1 MQKQNEEKQPE
12 NNIEKKDFYEQ
23 ACAYFY
29 YHAEQRTTMINFYI
43 AVFAACLA
51 LYGSLLTVFPVAS
64 ILIAV
69 FTTIVSLLF
78 FMIDLRNRFDVKQS
92 QHVITQ
98 IERDCDADKALGDYA
113 YGVFSNEDNVFKFY
127 KPAYRKNNKE
137 YKRLRKAYK
146 LFKQCKLSEQE
157 FDKMVE
163 EFAQKEQTASPAAI
177 KASLESGAIFS
188 LSSSIKMLYILCGAI
203 SVLAFVFALLKYLNV
218 V

>member
-1 MQKQNEEKQPE
+1 M
-12 NNIEKKDFYEQ
+12 
-23 ACAYFY
+23 
-29 YHAEQRTTMINFYI
+29 
-43 AVFAACLA
+43 
-51 LYGSLLTVFPVAS
+51 
-64 ILIAV
+64 
-69 FTTIVSLLF
+69 
-78 FMIDLRNRFDVKQS
+78 
-92 QHVITQ
+92 
-98 IERDCDADKALGDYA
+98 
-113 YGVFSNEDNVFKFY
+113 FKFY

-146 LFKQCKLSEQE
+146 LFKQCKLSEEE

-163 EFAQKEQTASPAAI
+163 EFAKKEQTASPAAI